1 MFLSW
6 TIVVSAVLLLG
17 MTGCQGPLATLPP
30 LPALPSAPILIP
42 RDVQRIAVLYP
53 KSSRPELTE
62 AYNRLEGATFRLKFY
77 RPALKFVDRFDL
89 PRVLDEHRFQLAGG
103 VADDSAVRIGR
114 LLGVDS
120 VLIYRIDVPSLRDRI
135 WARQYSDLPP
145 VTVTSKLIRV
155 ESAEILYHNV
165 VTARVED
172 APGWGWTLADSPD
185 FQRLSRD
192 AMDRGIVQTLLDL
205 GRALE

>member
-1 MFLSW
+1 
-6 TIVVSAVLLLG
+6 
-17 MTGCQGPLATLPP
+17 
-30 LPALPSAPILIP
+30 LIP

-62 AYNRLEGATFRLKFY
+62 AYNRLEGATFRLKLF
-77 RPALKFVDRFDL
+77 RPDLKIVDRFDL
-89 PRVLDEHRFQLAGG
+89 PRVLDEHRLQLAGG
-103 VADDSAVRIGR
+103 VADDSAIRIGR

-135 WARQYSDLPP
+135 WARQDRDLPP
-145 VTVTSKLIRV
+145 ITVTSKLIRV

-172 APGWGWTLADSPD
+172 VPSWGWSPVDSQD